1 MKNDFKFPNKI
12 PIFPLSNFIIFP
24 NTTVP
29 LNIFEP
35 RYLQMVDDCMKGN
48 RLIGIVQPKKSG
60 ELKKPNLYEVGCV
73 GKITSFNET
82 DDGRYL
88 IVLNGICRYKIV
100 DELANDKL
108 YRECK
113 INFNHYINDLKEINK
128 EEIKFT
134 DLKFIFKDLKNLFEK
149 RGYLIN
155 WKDLEKQTLNQT
167 INTLSMVSPFSLE
180 EKQILLETNSLLERK
195 KKLEEILKTYSS
207 DNFEN
212 TTLQ

>member
-1 MKNDFKFPNKI
+1 MKKDFNFPNKI

-35 RYLQMVDDCMKGN
+35 RYIRMVDDCMKGN
-48 RLIGIVQPKKSG
+48 RLIGIVQPKKTG
-60 ELKKPNLYEVGCV
+60 DLKKPNLYEVGCV

-82 DDGRYL
+82 EDGRYF

-113 INFNHYINDLKEINK
+113 INFDNYINDLKENNK
-128 EEIKFT
+128 EEIKFA
-134 DLKFIFKDLKNLFEK
+134 DLKLIFNDLKNLFRK
-149 RGYLIN
+149 QGYLIN
-155 WKDLEKQTLNQT
+155 WKDLEKQTLYQT

-180 EKQILLETNSLLERK
+180 EKQILLETSTLVERK
-195 KKLEEILKTYSS
+195 KKLEEILKTYISGS
-207 DNFEN
+207 FEN